1 MVKIR
6 LSRIGKKHFPF
17 YRIVAVDSREKR
29 DGGAMLEN
37 LGTVEGLTSKIV
49 SMETERIDAWV
60 AKGAVMSDTVKRLY
74 KMYKKQAASAQ

>member
-6 LSRIGKKHFPF
+6 LSRIGKKHVPF
-17 YRIVAVDSREKR
+17 YRIVAVDSRDKR

-37 LGTVEGLTSKIV
+37 LGTVEGLNTKIV

>member
-6 LSRIGKKHFPF
+6 LSRIGKKSVPF

-29 DGGAMLEN
+29 DGACLEN
-37 LGTVEGLTSKIV
+37 LGTVDGLNTKIV

-60 AKGAVMSDTVKRLY
+60 AKGAIMTDTVRKLY
-74 KMYKKQAASAQ
+74 KMYKKQSAAPQ